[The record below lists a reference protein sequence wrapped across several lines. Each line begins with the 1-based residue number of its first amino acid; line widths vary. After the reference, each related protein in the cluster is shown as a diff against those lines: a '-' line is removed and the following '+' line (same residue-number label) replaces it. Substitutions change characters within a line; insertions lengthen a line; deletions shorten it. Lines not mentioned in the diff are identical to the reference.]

1 MLEIMTERCCLRPM
15 TDADFPALCRYLQD
29 PGVMYAY
36 GHAFSDREVWDW
48 LRRQQ
53 ARYVVP
59 GYGALAVELRGTGE
73 MIGQCGITM
82 QDCAGVTACTA
93 AADGEEGGQAPAGEE
108 AGLPR
113 CSASVSMPRPGPC
126 RSRKLAICWQRTTGT
141 ADMPQNRP
149 VRAWNSLLTTGCA
162 GSLFVHQRR

>member
-59 GYGALAVELRGTGE
+59 GYGALAVELRETGE

-82 QDCAGVTACTA
+82 QDGLAFQGV
-93 AADGEEGGQAPAGEE
+93 
-108 AGLPR
+108 
-113 CSASVSMPRPGPC
+113 PGPGL
-126 RSRKLAICWQRTTGT
+126 SAIDNASEDPATGSST
-141 ADMPQNRP
+141 PETPDTSGGGEDLMRQM
-149 VRAWNSLLTTGCA
+149 
-162 GSLFVHQRR
+162 F